1 MFKNIFKKFKKK
13 NNTQQINKAV
23 VPEEKYIFN
32 NDVIAY
38 KTKNVIDEIKS
49 KYKNIVMTSVV
60 DVKFEIYNKDIEFIT
75 LMPTISNSTGEV
87 NVRIEDILIEGDLL
101 VSISAFDGNG
111 NKIEDDIKLKFKN
124 AKIDTHSNKITVDPN
139 NII

>member
-13 NNTQQINKAV
+13 NSTQQINKSV

-38 KTKNVIDEIKS
+38 KTKSVIDEIKS

-87 NVRIEDILIEGDLL
+87 NVRIEDMLIEGDLL
-101 VSISAFDGNG
+101 VSINAFDGNG
-111 NKIEDDIKLKFKN
+111 NKIEDNIKLKFKN
-124 AKIDTHSNKITVDPN
+124 AKIDTYSNKITVDPN